1 MKQSLA
7 KTVCVRLCSM
17 KMLKALVSMIAVF
30 ALLLCGGC
38 KTQSSVSAGNTID
51 TICADD
57 VYVDQENS
65 WFSDFH
71 IEADKVY
78 ITCHIELCNKSHA
91 RTVRLYGVF
100 SDDVGTLVTESV
112 LPGFITDD
120 FDSNDNSFLLAPG
133 AQTYDVTFIGT
144 FAGTEQKNDRLLPQ
158 ILIEEAS

>member
-1 MKQSLA
+1 
-7 KTVCVRLCSM
+7 M
-17 KMLKALVSMIAVF
+17 KMLKTLISMSAVF
-30 ALLLCGGC
+30 ALLLCSGC
-38 KTQSSVSAGNTID
+38 KTQSSVSAENTID

-78 ITCHIELCNKSHA
+78 ITCHIELCNKSNA

-100 SDDVGTLVTESV
+100 SDDVDTLVTESV

-133 AQTYDVTFIGT
+133 EQAYDVTFIGT
-144 FAGTEQKNDRLLPQ
+144 FAGTGQKNDRLLPQ